1 MPSVPSR
8 ARRVSAFLVLGL
20 LPALLSAVPAHASA
34 TADPVVPPEGVVRG
48 TDSPDVIA
56 GRYLVMLKPAGPVA
70 TAQSLVGDRIGRT
83 FDGVSGFSARLSPV
97 EARRLAAD
105 PAVSFVEQDRTVHI
119 ETTTERDPSWNLDRV
134 DQRKVKGSRTYTP
147 TDDGSSVHAYVIDT
161 GIRVTHWEFAGRASY
176 GPDFVD
182 NDLVSAD
189 CNGHGTHVA
198 GTIGGTIFGVA
209 KKVQLVA
216 VRVLD
221 CDGFGDLEGVLAGV
235 NWVTQHAVKPAV
247 ANMSLGASHSDALDI
262 AVARS
267 IAAGVTYAVAAGN
280 ENKNAKYSSP
290 ADVATAI
297 TVGATDVKDRR
308 ASFSN
313 YGSTV
318 DLFAPGVNI
327 RSAYGVAD
335 NIVATM
341 SGTSMASPHVAGAAA
356 LVLDANP
363 TWTPRTVR
371 DYLVR
376 TATTGRIANRGARS
390 PNRLLFVTA
399 PPTAPVI
406 RTRSVV
412 RGSVGSAY
420 HGRLALT
427 ASRRGSWRVIG
438 GGLPAG
444 LHLSAAGLIYG
455 TPTGAGSRSVTV
467 GFTDFVPTLVTRAL
481 TVTVRATTPSIN
493 PTSLPAGTAGSG
505 YHARLTVLGG
515 RTGTWSVVSGTWPA
529 GLVLSATGELGGTPL
544 AGGSFSVGVR
554 FTDAWNQRAVRV
566 LPLTVAAGST
576 GALPDGVTGS
586 AYDEMLPA
594 AADLTGGAWSVVA
607 GTLPDGLSL
616 SPDGEL
622 AGTPATGG
630 TRTVRFANVDG
641 AVIRAVD
648 YTITVT

>member
-1 MPSVPSR
+1 
-8 ARRVSAFLVLGL
+8 VLGL
-20 LPALLSAVPAHASA
+20 LPALLSAVPAHAASV
-34 TADPVVPPEGVVRG
+34 TADPVGQPEGVVRG
-48 TDSPDVIA
+48 TDSPDAIA
-56 GRYLVMLKPAGPVA
+56 GRYLVMLKPAGPGA
-70 TAQSLVGDRIGRT
+70 TAQSLVGDRIGKT
-83 FDGVSGFSARLSPV
+83 FDGISGFSARLSAV

-119 ETTTERDPSWNLDRV
+119 ETTTERSPTWNLDRV
-134 DQRKVKGSRTYTP
+134 DQRTVKGSKTYTP

-161 GIRVTHWEFAGRASY
+161 GIRISHWEFAGRASY

-182 NDLVSAD
+182 GDAVSAD

-198 GTIGGTIFGVA
+198 GTIGGTVFGVA

-221 CDGFGDLEGVLAGV
+221 CDGFGDLESVLAGV

-247 ANMSLGASHSDALDI
+247 ANMSLGASHSDALDS

-267 IAAGVTYAVAAGN
+267 IASGVTYAVAAGN
-280 ENKNAKYSSP
+280 ENENARYSSP

-308 ASFSN
+308 ATFSN

-318 DLFAPGVNI
+318 DLFAPGVHI
-327 RSAYGVAD
+327 RSAYDLAD

-363 TWTPRTVR
+363 TWSPRMVR

-376 TATTGRIANRGARS
+376 TATTGKVANRGAKS
-390 PNRLLFVTA
+390 PNRLLFVIA
-399 PPTAPVI
+399 PPKAPVI
-406 RTRSVV
+406 KTRSVV
-412 RGSVGSAY
+412 LGAVGSAY
-420 HGRLALT
+420 RGQLALT
-427 ASRRGSWRVIG
+427 ASRRGSWRVLSG
-438 GGLPAG
+438 SLPAG

-455 TPTGAGSRSVTV
+455 TPTAAGSRSVTV
-467 GFTDFVPTLVTRAL
+467 GFTDFVPTMVTRAL
-481 TVTVRATTPSIN
+481 TVTVRATPPSIN
-493 PTSLPAGTAGSG
+493 TTSLPTGTAGSG
-505 YHARLTVLGG
+505 YDTQLTVLGG
-515 RTGTWSVVSGTWPA
+515 RSGTWSVVSGTLPA
-529 GLVLSATGELGGTPL
+529 GLALSATGELAGTPL
-544 AGGSFSVGVR
+544 ADGSFAVGVR
-554 FTDAWNQRAVRV
+554 FTDAWNQSTVRI

-576 GALPDGVTGS
+576 GALPDGFTGV

-594 AADLTGGAWSVVA
+594 TADLTGGTWSVVA

-616 SPDGEL
+616 SPSGEL
-622 AGTPATGG
+622 TGTPTSNEMQ
-630 TRTVRFANVDG
+630 TVRFANVDG
-641 AVIRAVD
+641 GVTRAVD
-648 YTITVT
+648 YTITVD